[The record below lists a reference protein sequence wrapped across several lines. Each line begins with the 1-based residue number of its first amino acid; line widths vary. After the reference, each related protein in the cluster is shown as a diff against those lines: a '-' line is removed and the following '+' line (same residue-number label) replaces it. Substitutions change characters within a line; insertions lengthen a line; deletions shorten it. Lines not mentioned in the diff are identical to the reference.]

1 MLFAPLLAPR
11 RWVNLID
18 VGVRLRSE
26 FRVFLLLFSL
36 VTACLL
42 FAASSAHAQA
52 APAYIQ
58 PWQLS
63 AFGGINGTY
72 TGLSGGKNLG
82 ITAGADLRFYSFRRY
97 MVSAEV
103 RGTYPF
109 HDGAI
114 DSQKNALGGF
124 KVDRTFFGRVHPY
137 ADILAGRG
145 LIDYQGN
152 GYLNAPQT
160 LIYTSSPSTVISP
173 GVGVDLDFNDQ
184 LAFKLDAQFQ
194 HWDTP
199 VTASG
204 SLDAKAL
211 TAGIVYRFD
220 FNHHPRYPRQ

>member
-1 MLFAPLLAPR
+1 
-11 RWVNLID
+11 
-18 VGVRLRSE
+18 LRSG

-36 VTACLL
+36 VVACLI
-42 FAASSAHAQA
+42 FAAPSASAQA

-72 TGLSGGKNLG
+72 TGLSGGRNLG
-82 ITAGADLRFYSFRRY
+82 ITAGVDLRFYSFRRY
-97 MVSAEV
+97 MVSAEG
-103 RGTYPF
+103 RGTYPL

-114 DSQKNALGGF
+114 DSQKDVLGGF
-124 KVDRTFFGRVHPY
+124 KVDRTFFGRLHPY
-137 ADILAGRG
+137 ADILVGRG

-152 GYLNAPQT
+152 GYLNPAQT

-173 GVGVDLDFNDQ
+173 GAGVDLDLDDQ
-184 LAFKLDAQFQ
+184 LALKLDAQFQ

-199 VTASG
+199 VSRSG
-204 SLDAKAL
+204 SIYAKAL

-220 FNHHPRYPRQ
+220 FNHHLRYPRQ